1 MFNNIFGFAKQQEP
15 TTTLSTAKLLNDYVN
30 VFSQYNGDA
39 WQDSTI
45 RNCVDVVARNVAK
58 TKANHIR
65 RVNNKLQKTD
75 SQLDYLLST
84 RPNPYTSAYDM
95 IYKQICQLLIY
106 NNAFIYV
113 QTDAQGNVTGLYN
126 IDFQQLELKETA
138 DNQLYCKFYFMNQNV
153 VVPYSDMIH
162 LRRNYFNNEI
172 FGSDNGL
179 LQEPVQIL
187 KSIKQS
193 LQNAVVNS
201 TKLRGY
207 LKAPVVVADSDDK
220 DNILQR
226 FISTFTGKN
235 KYGIAVLDQSTD
247 YVNLSNDLETVDKDQ
262 LTYCREDIYRYWGVN
277 AKIIEGNFSEEDYV
291 SFYESTIEPLLIQ
304 MGQEY
309 TYKIFTAR
317 EQAFG
322 NEIIFSSNRL
332 EYSSLKNKV
341 SLVHE
346 LIPTG
351 ILTGNEVRSI
361 FGFSERDDLD
371 ERLVSL
377 NYVKADDQTKYQTG
391 QDEQEEQTEGEQNN
405 GTETEETEETETEET
420 ETDGTENNN

>member
-1 MFNNIFGFAKQQEP
+1 MFQNIFGKAKANEP
-15 TTTLSTAKLLNDYVN
+15 TTLSTAKLLNDYVN
-30 VFSQYNGDA
+30 VFSQYDGNA

-45 RNCVDVVARNVAK
+45 RNCVDVIARNVAK

-75 SQLDYLLST
+75 SQLDYFLST
-84 RPNPYTSAYDM
+84 RPNPYTSAYDFV
-95 IYKQICQLLIY
+95 YKQICQLLIY
-106 NNAFIYV
+106 NNAFVYV
-113 QTDAQGNVTGLYN
+113 QTDVQGNVTGLYN
-126 IDFQQLELKETA
+126 IDFQQIELKETN
-138 DNQLYCKFYFMNQNV
+138 DNQLYCKFYFQNNNV

-172 FGSDNGL
+172 FGSDNRL

-247 YVNLSNDLETVDKDQ
+247 YVSLTNDLETVDKDQ
-262 LTYCREDIYRYWGVN
+262 LNYCREDIYRFWGVN
-277 AKIIEGNFSEEDYV
+277 SKIIEGNFTEEDYV
-291 SFYESTIEPLLIQ
+291 SFYESTIEPILIQ

-309 TYKIFTAR
+309 TYKIFTMR
-317 EQAFG
+317 EQSFG

-361 FGFSERDDLD
+361 FGFDERDDLD

-377 NYVKADDQTKYQTG
+377 NYVKSSDMTKYQTG
-391 QDEQEEQTEGEQNN
+391 QDDEQTEGEQND
-405 GTETEETEETETEET
+405 GTAETETEET
-420 ETDGTENNN
+420 DGTEDDN

>member
-15 TTTLSTAKLLNDYVN
+15 TTLSTAKLLNDYVN

-45 RNCVDVVARNVAK
+45 RNCVDVIARNVAK

-65 RVNNKLQKTD
+65 RINNKLQKTD
-75 SQLDYLLST
+75 SQLDYYLST
-84 RPNPYTSAYDM
+84 RPNPYTSAYDF
-95 IYKQICQLLIY
+95 IYKQVCQLLIY
-106 NNAFIYV
+106 NNAFVYV
-113 QTDAQGNVTGLYN
+113 KTDDSGNVAGLYN
-126 IDFQQLELKETA
+126 IDFQQIELKETN
-138 DNQLYCKFYFMNQNV
+138 DNQLYCKFDFQSGNV

-162 LRRNYFNNEI
+162 LRRNYFDNEI
-172 FGSDNGL
+172 FGSDNRL

-207 LKAPVVVADSDDK
+207 LKAPVVIADSDDK

-226 FISTFTGKN
+226 FISTFTGRN
-235 KYGIAVLDQSTD
+235 KYGIAVLDQSVD
-247 YVNLSNDLETVDKDQ
+247 YVPLSSDLETVDKDQ
-262 LTYCREDIYRYWGVN
+262 LNYCREDIYRYWGVN

-291 SFYESTIEPLLIQ
+291 SFYESTIEPILIQ

-309 TYKIFTAR
+309 TYKIFTSR
-317 EQAFG
+317 EQSFG
-322 NEIIFSSNRL
+322 NEIIFSTNRL

-361 FGFSERDDLD
+361 FGFDERDDLD

-391 QDEQEEQTEGEQNN
+391 QDEQTTEGEQDN
-405 GTETEETEETETEET
+405 GTETEET
-420 ETDGTENNN
+420 DGTENDN

>member
-15 TTTLSTAKLLNDYVN
+15 TTLSTAKLLNDYVN
-30 VFSQYNGDA
+30 VFSQYDGNA

-45 RNCVDVVARNVAK
+45 RNCVDVIARNVAK

-65 RVNNKLQKTD
+65 RINNKLQKTD
-75 SQLDYLLST
+75 SQLDYYLST
-84 RPNPYTSAYDM
+84 RPNPYTSAYDFL
-95 IYKQICQLLIY
+95 YKQVCQLLIY
-106 NNAFIYV
+106 NNAFVYV
-113 QTDAQGNVTGLYN
+113 KTDDSGNVAGLYN
-126 IDFQQLELKETA
+126 IDFNSIELKETA
-138 DNQLYCKFYFMNQNV
+138 DNQLYCKFDFQSGNV

-162 LRRNYFNNEI
+162 LRRNYFDNEI
-172 FGSDNGL
+172 FGSDNRL

-207 LKAPVVVADSDDK
+207 LKAPVVIADSDDK

-226 FISTFTGKN
+226 FISTFTGRN
-235 KYGIAVLDQSTD
+235 KYGIAVLDQSVD
-247 YVNLSNDLETVDKDQ
+247 YVPLSSDLETVDKDQ
-262 LTYCREDIYRYWGVN
+262 LNYCREDIYRFWGVN
-277 AKIIEGNFSEEDYV
+277 SKIIEGNFTEEDYV
-291 SFYESTIEPLLIQ
+291 SFYESTIEPILIQ

-309 TYKIFTAR
+309 TYKIFTSR
-317 EQAFG
+317 EQSFG
-322 NEIIFSSNRL
+322 NEIIFSTNRM

-391 QDEQEEQTEGEQNN
+391 QDEQTTEGEQDN
-405 GTETEETEETETEET
+405 GTETEQESN
-420 ETDGTENNN
+420 GIENDN